1 MSISKTRLRTIKKWA
16 DDNAE
21 KEISTLYME
30 AYESGCQCQAKGDK
44 DFLLSG
50 LIHAIADFAI
60 RFGISSGEIT
70 GKIVGL
76 IAEGKRKQEINEGG

>member
-16 DDNAE
+16 DDNNE
-21 KEISTLYME
+21 KEIATFYME
-30 AYESGCQCQAKGDK
+30 SDISGCQCQVKGNK

-60 RFGISSGEIT
+60 RFGISSEEIT

-76 IAEGKRKQEINEGG
+76 IAEGKRKSRG

>member
-30 AYESGCQCQAKGDK
+30 SDESGCQCQIKGNTE
-44 DFLLSG
+44 FLLSG
-50 LIHAIADFAI
+50 LVHIIADFAI
-60 RFGISSGEIT
+60 RFGISSEEIT

-76 IAEGKRKQEINEGG
+76 IAEKKRKQEVN